1 MDKVAEKQKECRAV
15 EVELRALRLKASNLK
30 DEIRKK
36 GVEKDRLEHK
46 VVKVRKELVVE
57 TDKKKVITKSNSVI
71 TKDTKFQQMD
81 LAKEKS
87 NINKAHDVL
96 SIEIADHVGV
106 LEKYDKG
113 ALALSKKEREVKQK
127 QGDYKK
133 DISRF
138 NKEKSDYEINQSVQ
152 KEELQ
157 VDIDK
162 AKLKSGLVEQKS
174 IDLDSKIESATNS
187 EESFLQK
194 KKELEEALE
203 KAGQAERNFN
213 VARETA
219 ENEKMALEKAV
230 RLAQLEE
237 MKAVNAQVSFENQL
251 KALSNKEK
259 ELKIKELRVKKLVK
273 EKGLDEE
280 LKRLE
285 EAAK

>member
-46 VVKVRKELVVE
+46 VVKVRKELVAE

-87 NINKAHDVL
+87 RINKAHDVL
-96 SIEIADHVGV
+96 SIEIADHIGV
-106 LEKYDKG
+106 LQKYDKD

-127 QGDYKK
+127 QGDHKI
-133 DISRF
+133 DIARF
-138 NKEKSDYEINQSVQ
+138 NKEKADYVKNQSVQ

-237 MKAVNAQVSFENQL
+237 KKAVDAQVSFENQL

>member
-46 VVKVRKELVVE
+46 VVKVRKELVAE
-57 TDKKKVITKSNSVI
+57 TDKKKVI

-87 NINKAHDVL
+87 RINKAHDVL
-96 SIEIADHVGV
+96 SIEIADHIGV
-106 LEKYDKG
+106 LQKYDKD

-127 QGDYKK
+127 QGDHKI
-133 DISRF
+133 DIARF
-138 NKEKSDYEINQSVQ
+138 NKEKADYVKNQSVQ

-237 MKAVNAQVSFENQL
+237 KKAVDAQVSFENQL